1 MVILSIGTKDGFDF
15 SLYLIFQ
22 IFYSGHVLLLSFKKT
37 ILKKRNS
44 EHFIVR
50 VLFGSN
56 KRSCISIS
64 FKFHLFLSIFLIK

>member
-1 MVILSIGTKDGFDF
+1 MV
-15 SLYLIFQ
+15 LIFLYTLFSKFS
-22 IFYSGHVLLLSFKKT
+22 IVGMFYFYHLKKT
-37 ILKKRNS
+37 IFKKRNS

-56 KRSCISIS
+56 KRSRISIS